1 VILAMLPDTAE
12 RYLSTPLFAGIPPEM
27 NAAEQELFDSTA
39 LFLSALFLV
48 LNIIHHRASFHYCA
62 ELLCVRWSPAQI
74 QCNTDLKAAN
84 TDNINPDTHLLHC
97 DSRVLLLRT
106 VTYNTLTGGPDSK

>member
-39 LFLSALFLV
+39 LF
-48 LNIIHHRASFHYCA
+48 RA
-62 ELLCVRWSPAQI
+62 
-74 QCNTDLKAAN
+74 
-84 TDNINPDTHLLHC
+84 
-97 DSRVLLLRT
+97 
-106 VTYNTLTGGPDSK
+106 